1 MGWGFQ
7 KERGSNIMGG
17 SLVFLFYQ
25 SKLMSYFD
33 FAPAIPVSADT
44 TVKERCLGQ
53 S

>member
-17 SLVFLFYQ
+17 VLFFFFYQ

-33 FAPAIPVSADT
+33 FVPVIPVSADT
-44 TVKERCLGQ
+44 TVKERCLG
-53 S
+53 